1 MRTSRFLLAIIAGGV
16 FLATQ
21 TSLALEGFAQ
31 TAAMNQGAVALSGQV
46 TSTEEGPM
54 EGVLVSA
61 KKKDSTITITVARD
75 KNGHYRFPKTKLDS
89 GSYSISMRAGGYDL
103 DSPNTVEIN
112 VQNPPTDDL

>member
-1 MRTSRFLLAIIAGGV
+1 MRTSRLTLAVIASGI
-16 FLATQ
+16 FLAAQ
-21 TSLALEGFAQ
+21 TFLVLESNAQ
-31 TAAMNQGAVALSGQV
+31 TAAMNQGVAALSGQV

-61 KKKDSTITITVARD
+61 KKKDSTITITVASD
-75 KNGHYRFPKTKLDS
+75 KSGHYRFPKTKLDS